1 MNTDY
6 NSISIFKN
14 IIETPLF
21 SALSTKEA
29 EEILTY
35 LEILEYKKADIIFE
49 QDGSP
54 NSIYLI
60 LDGAVDLIRK
70 KEKSHFKIKSFSNG
84 DCFGETDL
92 LGILPN
98 VASAVVI
105 KDSTILKLSKSSFH
119 KLSKNNL
126 TLFNKFLFNITR
138 EICRRLHNVDL
149 FLTEILDENNNLKNN
164 HWNKKK

>member
-49 QDGSP
+49 
-54 NSIYLI
+54 
-60 LDGAVDLIRK
+60 
-70 KEKSHFKIKSFSNG
+70 
-84 DCFGETDL
+84 
-92 LGILPN
+92 
-98 VASAVVI
+98 
-105 KDSTILKLSKSSFH
+105 
-119 KLSKNNL
+119 
-126 TLFNKFLFNITR
+126 
-138 EICRRLHNVDL
+138 
-149 FLTEILDENNNLKNN
+149 
-164 HWNKKK
+164 